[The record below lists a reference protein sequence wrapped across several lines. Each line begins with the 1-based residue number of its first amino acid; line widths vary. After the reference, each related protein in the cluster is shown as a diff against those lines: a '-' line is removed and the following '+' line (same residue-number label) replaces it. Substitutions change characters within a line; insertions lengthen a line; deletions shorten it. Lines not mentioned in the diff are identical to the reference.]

1 MNNKPQT
8 LKGFRDFLPYQM
20 AVRNYVKNLLIE
32 NFETFGFLPL
42 ETPVLEYASVLKGKY
57 SAETDEKLGY
67 FFKDNGNRDVGM
79 RYDLTV
85 PTAKVLAIYNQ
96 QITLPFKRYQIQ
108 PVWRADNTQKG
119 RYREFI
125 QCDIDT
131 FGSTSPISD
140 AEIIT
145 AIYNILLKL
154 NFKKFTIQISSR
166 SILQK
171 ILSQIGINNNQNSII
186 LSIDK
191 FLKIGEDGVKNELT
205 QKGLSPTQV
214 DQLFEYIKSAQPDE
228 NLKQLFSLI
237 EMLGVPKNFY
247 KFEPTLV
254 RGSDYYTGP
263 IFETVVEEPKIGSIG
278 GGGRY
283 DNLIESLG
291 GPNIPATGYS
301 FGFEPLI
308 DCINEL
314 NLLPELPKT
323 KTKIMVANFS
333 ENTINE
339 SLNLLSTLRQNNI
352 ASTFY
357 PDTDKLSKQFKYAD
371 SLNIPFVAVIGP
383 DEVKNNQVTLKN
395 LITGKQQLISTIDLL
410 AQLS

>member
-8 LKGFRDFLPYQM
+8 LKGFRDFLPSQM
-20 AVRNYVKNLLIE
+20 AVRDYVKNLLIE

-57 SAETDEKLGY
+57 SSETDDKLGY
-67 FFKDNGNRDVGM
+67 FFKDNGGRDVGL

-85 PTAKVLAIYNQ
+85 PAAKVLAIYDQ

-131 FGSTSPISD
+131 FGSSSPVVD
-140 AEIIT
+140 AEII
-145 AIYNILLKL
+145 AVIYNILQKL

-166 SILQK
+166 SILLN
-171 ILSQIGINNNQNSII
+171 ILSQIGVTNNQNSII

-191 FLKIGEDGVKNELT
+191 FQKIGEDGVKNELT
-205 QKGLSPTQV
+205 QKGLSSIQI
-214 DQLFEYIKSAQPDE
+214 DQLFKCIKSAQPDE

-237 EMLGVPKNFY
+237 ETIGVPKTAY

-254 RGSDYYTGP
+254 RGSNYYTGP
-263 IFETVVEEPKIGSIG
+263 IFETVVDEPKIGSIG

-308 DCINEL
+308 DCIDEL
-314 NLLPELPKT
+314 NLLPDLPKT
-323 KTKIMVANFS
+323 KTKIMVANFGP
-333 ENTINE
+333 ETIND
-339 SLNLLSTLRQNNI
+339 SLKLVSKLRQNNI

-357 PDTDKLSKQFKYAD
+357 PDNDKLGKQFKYAD

-383 DEVKNNQVTLKN
+383 DEAKNNQVTLKN
-395 LITGKQQLISTIDLL
+395 LVTGKQQLISITDLL
-410 AQLS
+410 AQLA